1 MNALNEETQAMNKT
15 QASMLSN
22 ILEDKASKRIYVTKL
37 CTQDLPH
44 IIKYLDDI
52 SSKNGATKIIVK
64 VPTKYSPFFNQYNYQ
79 LEAYIPAYFADQTD
93 VLFMC
98 KYTQKERQ
106 QAEKHYLGLLQNMC
120 NTLPSTCTKSLNQA
134 LHLRELC
141 NTDIPNMISVFKQVF
156 ETYPFPIFETDFLQQ
171 SMLDGTRYFGV
182 FEANKL
188 VAVSSAECDAEN
200 KNAEMTDFAVLPSH
214 RGMCLASHLLIE
226 MEHALRKDK
235 YVTVY
240 TIARL
245 QCMPMNK
252 TFYNA
257 QYQYTG
263 TLIQNT
269 QISGSIQS
277 MNVWYKRL

>member
-1 MNALNEETQAMNKT
+1 MQ
-15 QASMLSN
+15 SN

-37 CTQDLPH
+37 CNKDIPH
-44 IIKYLDDI
+44 IIEYLNNI

-64 VPTKYSPFFNQYNYQ
+64 VPTTYCPLFIQHNYQ
-79 LEAYIPAYFADQTD
+79 QEAYIPAYFADQTD
-93 VLFMC
+93 VVFIC
-98 KYTQKERQ
+98 KYIQKKRQ

-120 NTLPSTCTKSLNQA
+120 NSLPSTCTKTLNQG
-134 LHLRELC
+134 LQLRELC

-156 ETYPFPIFETDFLQQ
+156 ETYPFPVYEADFLQQ
-171 SMLDGTRYFGV
+171 SMLKGTRYFGV

-188 VAVSSAECDAEN
+188 VAVSSAECDTEN
-200 KNAEMTDFAVLPSH
+200 KNAEMTDFAVLPTH
-214 RGMCLASHLLIE
+214 RGMCLASHLLTE

-245 QCMPMNK
+245 QCIPMNK
-252 TFYNA
+252 TFHNA
-257 QYQYTG
+257 HYQYTG

-269 QISGSIQS
+269 QICGSIQS
-277 MNVWYKRL
+277 MNVWYKHL